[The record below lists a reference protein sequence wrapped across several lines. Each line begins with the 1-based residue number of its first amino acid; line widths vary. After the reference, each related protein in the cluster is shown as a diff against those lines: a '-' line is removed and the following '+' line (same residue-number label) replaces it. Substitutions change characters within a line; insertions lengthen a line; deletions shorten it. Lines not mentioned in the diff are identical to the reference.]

1 MRIWN
6 MSIGIGVLGTL
17 ATAVGVLVAQN
28 TELAGSRI
36 KAHVR
41 FLSSDLLEGRGV
53 ATRGGQLTEEY
64 IAAQLAAVGARPA
77 GEKGTFFQTVPM
89 VGVQTLPESQL
100 TFEKGGER
108 ITPQWQEEFVGGTH
122 RQQENVSFEAG
133 AVFVGHGIVN
143 AQENWDDYKGVD
155 VKGQLVVVFTNE
167 PQPENPEVFKG
178 KTLTYAGRWVYKFE
192 EAARRGALGCL
203 IIHTTPTAGY
213 GWEVVRNSWSK
224 EDPQMRLEPN
234 SIPLAFAGWV
244 TQNAGEKLLEM
255 SGHTVNDLMR
265 AADSRDFRPIPL
277 GLTVRGSIK
286 AKIRAIESRNVLGMI
301 PGSDPKFSDQYVM
314 YSAHWDHLGV
324 ALPVNGDGIYNG
336 AIDNATGVGVVL
348 ETARAF
354 ASLRQAPRRS
364 LLFAFWTAE
373 ESGLRGAEY
382 YSHHPLV
389 PAAKTAVNI
398 NYDALFPS
406 ARTRDIVVSAA
417 ERTSLW
423 SMVQGTAKRYEL
435 DIAPDPRPEQGS
447 YYRSDHF
454 MMART
459 GVPAFRV
466 GLGSRIYGKPDSFAD
481 TEFAEYNA
489 KRYHQPSDE
498 FREDWDFASLEHAG
512 RFGFTVGLNVANQES
527 VPRWNAGDE
536 FAVTSR

>member
-1 MRIWN
+1 MRIWK
-6 MSIGIGVLGTL
+6 MSIGIGVF
-17 ATAVGVLVAQN
+17 VGVAALGVLTAQN
-28 TELAGSRI
+28 TQLSGSRI

-53 ATRGGQLTEEY
+53 GTRGGQLTEEY
-64 IAAQLAAVGARPA
+64 IAAQLAAIGARPA
-77 GEKGTFFQTVPM
+77 GENGTFFQTVPM

-100 TFEKGGER
+100 NFEKGG
-108 ITPQWQEEFVGGTH
+108 QKFSAKWQDEFVGGTH
-122 RQQENVSFEAG
+122 RQSENVNFDAEAI
-133 AVFVGHGIVN
+133 FVGHGIVN
-143 AQENWDDYKGVD
+143 AQEKWDDYKGVD
-155 VKGQLVVVFTNE
+155 VKGKIVVVFTNE
-167 PQPENPEVFKG
+167 PQPENSDVFKG
-178 KTLTYAGRWVYKFE
+178 RTLTYAGRWVYKFE
-192 EAARRGALGCL
+192 EAARQGALGCL

-224 EDPQMRLEPN
+224 EDPQMKLEPN
-234 SIPLAFAGWV
+234 TNALQFAGWV
-244 TQNAGEKLLEM
+244 TQNAGEKLLQM
-255 SGHTVNDLMR
+255 SGHTVNDLLK

-277 GLTVRGSIK
+277 GVTVRGNVK
-286 AKIRAIESRNVLGMI
+286 AKIRAIESRNVLGVI
-301 PGSDPKFSDQYVM
+301 PGSDPKLRDQYVL

-324 ALPVNGDGIYNG
+324 ALPVNGDAIYNG

-354 ASLRQAPRRS
+354 AALRQAPRRS

-389 PAAKTAVNI
+389 PPAKTAVNI

-406 ARTRDIVVSAA
+406 ARTRDVVVSAA
-417 ERTSLW
+417 DRTSLW
-423 SMVQGTAKRYEL
+423 PMVQQVAKQYEL
-435 DIAPDPRPEQGS
+435 EITPDPRPEQGS

-454 MMART
+454 MMARV

-466 GLGSRIYGKPDSFAD
+466 GLGTRISGKPDNFAD
-481 TEFAEYNA
+481 TEFTEYNA

-498 FREDWDFASLEHAG
+498 FREDWDFASLEHAA
-512 RFGFTVGLNVANQES
+512 RYGFTVGLNVANQES
-527 VPRWNAGDE
+527 MPRWNPGDE
-536 FAVTSR
+536 FAVAPR

>member
-1 MRIWN
+1 MRIWK
-6 MSIGIGVLGTL
+6 MSIGIGVLVGI
-17 ATAVGVLVAQN
+17 AAVNVLIAQN
-28 TELAGSRI
+28 TQLSGSRI

-53 ATRGGQLTEEY
+53 GTRGGQLTEEY
-64 IAAQLAAVGARPA
+64 IAAQLAALGAQPA
-77 GEKGTFFQTVPM
+77 GEKGTYFQTVPM

-100 TFEKGGER
+100 TFDKGGKKLAVK
-108 ITPQWQEEFVGGTH
+108 WQDEYVGGTH
-122 RQQENVSFEAG
+122 RQAENVNLDAEAI
-133 AVFVGHGIVN
+133 FVGHGIVN
-143 AQENWDDYKGVD
+143 AQEKWDDYKGVD
-155 VKGQLVVVFTNE
+155 VKGKIVVVFTNE
-167 PQPENPEVFKG
+167 PQPDNSDVFKG

-192 EAARRGALGCL
+192 EAARQGALGCL

-234 SIPLAFAGWV
+234 TNPLAFAGWV
-244 TQNAGEKLLEM
+244 TQDAGEKMLAM
-255 SGHTVNDLMR
+255 SGHTVSDLLK
-265 AADSRDFRPIPL
+265 AADSREFQPIPL
-277 GLTVRGSIK
+277 GITVRGNMK
-286 AKIRAIESRNVLGMI
+286 AKIRTIASRNVLGMI
-301 PGSDPKFSDQYVM
+301 PGSDPKLRDQYVL
-314 YSAHWDHLGV
+314 YSAHWDHLGI
-324 ALPVNGDGIYNG
+324 ALPVNGDAIYNG

-354 ASLRQAPRRS
+354 AAMREAPRRS

-382 YSHHPLV
+382 YSVHPLV

-406 ARTRDIVVSAA
+406 ARTRDVVVSAA
-417 ERTSLW
+417 DRTSVW
-423 SMVQGTAKRYEL
+423 PIVQEAAQRYQLE
-435 DIAPDPRPEQGS
+435 IASDPRPEQGS

-454 MMART
+454 MMARV

-466 GLGSRIYGKPDSFAD
+466 GLGSHIFGKPDNFAD
-481 TEFAEYNA
+481 AEFAEFNT

-498 FREDWDFASLEHAG
+498 FREDWDFASLEQAA
-512 RFGFTVGLNVANQES
+512 RYGFTIGLNIANQEAM
-527 VPRWNAGDE
+527 PRWNAGDE
-536 FAVTSR
+536 FAVGTR

>member
-1 MRIWN
+1 MRIWK
-6 MSIGIGVLGTL
+6 MSIGIGVLAVL
-17 ATAVGVLVAQN
+17 ATAVGVLMAQN
-28 TELAGSRI
+28 SQLSGSRI

-53 ATRGGQLTEEY
+53 GSRGGQLTEEY
-64 IAAQLAAVGARPA
+64 IAAQLAAIGARPA
-77 GEKGTFFQTVPM
+77 GEKGTYFQTVPM

-100 TFEKGGER
+100 AFEKGGKR
-108 ITPQWQEEFVGGTH
+108 VWPKWQDEFVGGTH
-122 RQQENVSFEAG
+122 RQQENVSFDGEAI
-133 AVFVGHGIVN
+133 FVGHGIAN
-143 AQENWDDYKGVD
+143 AQEKWDDYKGVD
-155 VKGQLVVVFTNE
+155 VKGKVVVVFTNE

-234 SIPLAFAGWV
+234 ATPLAFAGWV
-244 TQNAGEKLLEM
+244 TQNAGEKILAM
-255 SGHTVNDLMR
+255 AGHTVNDLLR
-265 AADSRDFRPIPL
+265 AADSRDFKPIPL
-277 GLTVRGSIK
+277 GIAMRGNLK

-301 PGSDPKFSDQYVM
+301 PGSDPKLRDQYVL

-324 ALPVNGDGIYNG
+324 ALPVNGDAIYNG

-354 ASLRQAPRRS
+354 ASLRDAPRRS

-382 YSHHPLV
+382 YSHHPLA

-417 ERTSLW
+417 ERTSMW
-423 SMVQGTAKRYEL
+423 AMVQATAKRYQLE
-435 DIAPDPRPEQGS
+435 IAPDPRPEQGS

-454 MMART
+454 MMARI

-466 GLGSRIYGKPDSFAD
+466 GLGSRIHGKPDNFAD

-498 FREDWDFASLEHAG
+498 FRDEWDFASLEHAA
-512 RFGFTVGLNVANQES
+512 RFGFTLGLNAANQES
-527 VPRWNAGDE
+527 MPRWNAGDE
-536 FAVTSR
+536 FAVTPR

>member
-1 MRIWN
+1 MRIWK
-6 MSIGIGVLGTL
+6 MSIGIGVF
-17 ATAVGVLVAQN
+17 VGVAALGILPAQN
-28 TELAGSRI
+28 TQLSGSRI

-53 ATRGGQLTEEY
+53 GTRGGQLTEEY
-64 IAAQLAAVGARPA
+64 IAAQLAAVGALPA
-77 GEKGTFFQTVPM
+77 GEKGTYFQTVPM

-100 TFEKGGER
+100 SFEKGGQS
-108 ITPQWQEEFVGGTH
+108 IPAKWQEEFVGGTH
-122 RQQENVSFEAG
+122 RQSENVPLQAEAI
-133 AVFVGHGIVN
+133 FVGHGIVN
-143 AQENWDDYKGVD
+143 AQEKWDDYKGVD
-155 VKGQLVVVFTNE
+155 VKGKIVVVFTNE
-167 PQPENPEVFKG
+167 PQPENSDVFKG
-178 KTLTYAGRWVYKFE
+178 RALTYAGRWVYKFE
-192 EAARRGALGCL
+192 EAARQGALGCL

-224 EDPQMRLEPN
+224 EDPQMKLEPN
-234 SIPLAFAGWV
+234 SNALQFAGWV
-244 TQNAGEKLLEM
+244 TQNAGEKLLQM
-255 SGHTVNDLMR
+255 SGHNVADLLK

-277 GLTVRGSIK
+277 GVTVRGNMKS
-286 AKIRAIESRNVLGMI
+286 KIRAIESRNVLGVI
-301 PGSDPKFSDQYVM
+301 PGSDPKLRDQYVL

-324 ALPVNGDGIYNG
+324 ALPVNGDAIYNG

-354 ASLRQAPRRS
+354 AAMRQAPRRS

-382 YSHHPLV
+382 YASHPLY

-417 ERTSLW
+417 DRTSLW
-423 SMVQGTAKRYEL
+423 TMVQQVAKQFDLE
-435 DIAPDPRPEQGS
+435 IAPDPRPEQGS

-454 MMART
+454 MMARV

-466 GLGSRIYGKPDSFAD
+466 GLGTRISGKPDNFAD
-481 TEFAEYNA
+481 AEFTEYNA

-498 FREDWDFASLEHAG
+498 FREDWDFASLEHAA
-512 RFGFTVGLNVANQES
+512 RYGFTIGLNVGNQES
-527 VPRWNAGDE
+527 MPRWNPGDE
-536 FAVTSR
+536 FAVAPR